1 MTSALCLSIS
11 FCAGADNSCV
21 SRGGGAGIRTMANAS
36 LDSPGV
42 ITHTYDSALSPQI
55 GENNVPVLFTFETYL
70 NLEKWIVVSRPT
82 PDYMLVF
89 WCGNIP
95 IQAYNGGLLLSRFRN
110 DNSMS
115 NSVREELRQAAKKFG
130 LDFDKMCPSDNG
142 WCPDS

>member
-1 MTSALCLSIS
+1 
-11 FCAGADNSCV
+11 
-21 SRGGGAGIRTMANAS
+21 
-36 LDSPGV
+36 
-42 ITHTYDSALSPQI
+42 
-55 GENNVPVLFTFETYL
+55 
-70 NLEKWIVVSRPT
+70 
-82 PDYMLVF
+82 MLVF

-110 DNSMS
+110 DNTMS